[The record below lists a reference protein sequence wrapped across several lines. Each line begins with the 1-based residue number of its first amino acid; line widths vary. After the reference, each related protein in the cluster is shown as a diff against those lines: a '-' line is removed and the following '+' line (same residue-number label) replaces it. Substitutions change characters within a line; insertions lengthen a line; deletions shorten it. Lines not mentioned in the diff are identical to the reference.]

1 MTSEGPHDPSG
12 TPTEGSEPSHLSSGD
27 AGEHPVMWPS
37 HGSGLEAAPFSP
49 AGTAR
54 REVMLTQTAEG
65 TYWSKR
71 AMWFIL
77 AVFVGA
83 MLAAILS
90 SVH

>member
-1 MTSEGPHDPSG
+1 
-12 TPTEGSEPSHLSSGD
+12 
-27 AGEHPVMWPS
+27 MWPS
-37 HGSGLEAAPFSP
+37 QGSGLEAAPFSP

-54 REVMLTQTAEG
+54 REVMVTQTAEG
-65 TYWSKR
+65 THWSKR

-90 SVH
+90 WVH